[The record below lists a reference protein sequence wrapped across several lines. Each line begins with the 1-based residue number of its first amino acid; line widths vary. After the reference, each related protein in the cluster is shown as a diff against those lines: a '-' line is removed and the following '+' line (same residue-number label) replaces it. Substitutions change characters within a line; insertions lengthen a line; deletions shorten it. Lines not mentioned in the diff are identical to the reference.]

1 MTTQEHPTTFRG
13 LPSRSIFYK
22 GLSWWSSQYRL
33 ATYGETGPLS
43 EDLGV
48 RDLDELDVVL
58 GTKSLDELEVLG

>member
-1 MTTQEHPTTFRG
+1 VYSFRKK
-13 LPSRSIFYK
+13 RV
-22 GLSWWSSQYRL
+22 
-33 ATYGETGPLS
+33 TYGETGPLS